1 MLKNTPAGASLR
13 QITHYGQGMQSGR
26 FAQYDYGLFQNI
38 RRYGSRF
45 PPNYRLQNVRAPINL
60 VYSVNDLMAAVPDVH
75 ELSQRLPNVVS
86 LYQVEDQRFSH
97 FDFTWGLNAK
107 EQAYDH
113 VIEMMDKIE
122 NESV

>member
-1 MLKNTPAGASLR
+1 MQNTPAGASLR

-26 FAQYDYGLFQNI
+26 FAHYDYGLIQNI

-60 VYSVNDLMAAVPDVH
+60 VYSANDLMAAVVDVH
-75 ELSQRLPNVVS
+75 ELSERLPNVVS
-86 LYQVEDQRFSH
+86 LHQVEDKRFSH

-113 VIEMMDKIE
+113 VIDMMDKIE
-122 NESV
+122 NGSF

>member
-1 MLKNTPAGASLR
+1 
-13 QITHYGQGMQSGR
+13 
-26 FAQYDYGLFQNI
+26 
-38 RRYGSRF
+38 
-45 PPNYRLQNVRAPINL
+45 
-60 VYSVNDLMAAVPDVH
+60 MAAVPDVH